1 MKSDAFDRPLSVV
14 LICSAGSVSDLLVS
28 AWRDTC
34 HDLQAIVV
42 SGISHRKRLS
52 PAMARAAG
60 SGVRVLRVEHP
71 VDWPALEAQL
81 ADVRADVLVC
91 YGFMRLIPA
100 SFLRRFGHGG
110 VNFHPALL
118 PGYAGPHP
126 TRCLVA
132 DGTYGTQGGLTLHA
146 MTEAFDE
153 GPILARARFLPEDF
167 RSARLYV
174 RTIAE
179 TMKAMIRE
187 VLPLHC
193 AGLLKEERQEGGVR
207 TWAEYHPRSVVA
219 TARWRAADIAA
230 AAAFL
235 GRRKGLRLR
244 LGEGE
249 VRVFELRRNLGAPTG
264 RKPAVGLFT
273 VEFDCAD
280 ARVSMF
286 RANRAGR
293 LAMRLRDARSDRSPA
308 PAPRRVEFVRVDGDG

>member
-28 AWRDTC
+28 AWRDTL

-42 SGISHRKRLS
+42 SGTSRRKPLS

-71 VDWPALEAQL
+71 VDWLSLEAQL

-174 RTIAE
+174 RLIAE

-193 AGLLKEERQEGGVR
+193 AGLLKEERQDGGVR
-207 TWAEYHPRSVVA
+207 IWAEYHPRSVVA
-219 TARWRAADIAA
+219 TARWSAADIAA

-244 LGEGE
+244 LGEE
-249 VRVFELRRNLGAPTG
+249 VRVFELWRNLGAPTG

-293 LAMRLRDARSDRSPA
+293 LAMRLRDAWSDRSPA
-308 PAPRRVEFVRVDGDG
+308 PAPRRVEFARVDDDG